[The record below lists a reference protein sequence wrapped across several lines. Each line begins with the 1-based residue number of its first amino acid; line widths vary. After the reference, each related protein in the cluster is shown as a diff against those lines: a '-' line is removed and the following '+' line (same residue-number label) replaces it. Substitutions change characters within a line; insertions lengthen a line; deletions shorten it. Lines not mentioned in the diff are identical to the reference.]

1 MDLEKYCINLET
13 QIKDVRYQ
21 ILVKEEEL
29 EKLKEFSTKLHGGL
43 EVLQQLKKE
52 NPTESLKQEI
62 QQTVQ
67 ELAQ

>member
-1 MDLEKYCINLET
+1 MDLEKYCINLES
-13 QIKDVRYQ
+13 QIKDVKYQ
-21 ILVKEEEL
+21 ILIKQEEL
-29 EKLKEFSTKLHGGL
+29 EKLNEFSTKLQGGL

>member
-1 MDLEKYCINLET
+1 MDLEKYCVNLES
-13 QIKDVRYQ
+13 QIKDVKYQ
-21 ILVKEEEL
+21 ILIKQEEL
-29 EKLKEFSTKLHGGL
+29 EKLNEFSTKLQGGL